1 MALNKVDL
9 CGVDT
14 SKLPVL
20 TSAEMKKL
28 FEPSRR
34 ATKRR
39 ARSLSAA
46 TSGWCCRWCSALRA
60 AAR

>member
-20 TSAEMKKL
+20 TNAQMQALEQAEQAGL
-28 FEPSRR
+28 LEDEPFQ
-34 ATKRR
+34 
-39 ARSLSAA
+39 LS
-46 TSGWCCRWCSALRA
+46 SE
-60 AAR
+60 